1 MVNNEKELQRIKQW
15 AAPNSRYYKNSD
27 FNEEILKT
35 YLQNL
40 EKRLVKNYLSSPT
53 NNLKLVSID

>member
-15 AAPNSRYYKNSD
+15 SVPNSRYYKNSD

-40 EKRLVKNYLSSPT
+40 EKGLVKNYLSSPT